1 MLFCS
6 ALCFCK
12 IVVAILAA
20 NLRSN
25 AVRQGK
31 DVPIVRGT
39 RVTHVRAR
47 GTVAIRALEGAG
59 SPRGSVWTSRG
70 FLAAA

>member
-1 MLFCS
+1 M
-6 ALCFCK
+6 
-12 IVVAILAA
+12 LAA

-39 RVTHVRAR
+39 RGTHVRAR
-47 GTVAIRALEGAG
+47 GTAAVRVLAVPVAVYGLAEASWQQPRARVVCCA
-59 SPRGSVWTSRG
+59 
-70 FLAAA
+70 

>member
-1 MLFCS
+1 M
-6 ALCFCK
+6 
-12 IVVAILAA
+12 LAA
-20 NLRSN
+20 NLHSN

-39 RVTHVRAR
+39 RGTHVRTR
-47 GTVAIRALEGAG
+47 GTAAIRALECAG
-59 SPRGSVWTSRG
+59 RPRGSEWTSRG

>member
-1 MLFCS
+1 M
-6 ALCFCK
+6 
-12 IVVAILAA
+12 LAA
-20 NLRSN
+20 NLRFN

-31 DVPIVRGT
+31 DVSILSGTRGT
-39 RVTHVRAR
+39 RVRTCHCCHR
-47 GTVAIRALEGAG
+47 GPGLCWQ

>member
-1 MLFCS
+1 M
-6 ALCFCK
+6 
-12 IVVAILAA
+12 LAA
-20 NLRSN
+20 NLRFN

-39 RVTHVRAR
+39 RGTRVTTR
-47 GTVAIRALEGAG
+47 GTASTRALGCTG
-59 SPRGSVWTSRG
+59 SPRDSVWTSRG